1 MNMTCRLCNDLCLP
15 GCLAVSWP
23 KYDLSRHASNLN
35 TSTSQ
40 AQSGQHNQ
48 TWIGDACKLRL
59 QHASALKNRRKRTI
73 SRTDH
78 CIVCRCCRKKDTQQ
92 LKLSFWLSSVDT
104 GRDCCQQ
111 SIRLNKA
118 TVTET
123 ETCWGYEDQRVKGKK
138 NSALKAGNVG
148 QHSHG

>member
-1 MNMTCRLCNDLCLP
+1 MTCRLCNDLCLP

-111 SIRLNKA
+111 SIRLNVCKLS
-118 TVTET
+118 TVLIFQLINVFFLKDPAFLALD
-123 ETCWGYEDQRVKGKK
+123 WISRKQR
-138 NSALKAGNVG
+138 
-148 QHSHG
+148 